1 MVYANHLLL
10 IFSLPRFSLFCLMC
24 FAVVQLHAQD
34 IHFSMFY
41 ASPLTL
47 NPAMTG
53 TGDGDYRVA
62 GIYRDQ
68 WRSVTAP
75 FQTAAASFD
84 MPIPIKALKK
94 DRLGVGG
101 QFVFDKAGRSAYQTL
116 MGNVMVSYH
125 KSLGANAR
133 HYLGVGVSVGYQQE
147 RFNPNGLIFPSM
159 HLGDDFDPSSPSG
172 EGNLNTTTGG
182 MDMST
187 GVLYQSRPVDRLG
200 ILAGVTVHHVLL
212 PKRSFLGNN
221 YRINPRWVGHLGVRV
236 ALGKGFSV
244 VPGFLAQFQNK
255 AKEFNLGTAVEYSS
269 KFGKTDW
276 LLSVGGWY
284 RIQDAAIITAG
295 FEVYSIRVMAAY
307 DINHSMLRPATQGRG
322 AFEVAVQFQGLIP
335 RKTNR
340 YPVMV
345 PCPMM

>member
-1 MVYANHLLL
+1 MISFLRFPLILSVLLFSVYP
-10 IFSLPRFSLFCLMC
+10 IFG
-24 FAVVQLHAQD
+24 QD

-47 NPAMTG
+47 NPALTG

-75 FQTAAASFD
+75 FQTGAASFD
-84 MPIPIKALKK
+84 MPLPLPFLKK

-101 QFVFDKAGRSAYQTL
+101 QFVFDKAGKSQYQTI

-125 KSLGANAR
+125 KSLDAAAR
-133 HYLGVGVSVGYQQE
+133 HYLGLGVSVGYQQE
-147 RFNPNGLIFPSM
+147 SFNPNGLIFPSM
-159 HLGDDFDPSSPSG
+159 HLGDDFDPAAPTG
-172 EGNLNTTTGG
+172 EGNLNTRTGG

-187 GVLYQSRPVDRLG
+187 GLLYQARPIDRLG
-200 ILAGVTVHHVLL
+200 IIAGFTVHHIIL
-212 PKRSFLGNN
+212 PKRSFLGND

-236 ALGKGFSV
+236 NVGKGFSV

-255 AKEFNLGTAVEYSS
+255 AREFNFGTAVEYASR
-269 KFGKTDW
+269 FGKTDW
-276 LLSVGGWY
+276 LVSLGGWY
-284 RIQDAAIITAG
+284 RPGDAGIITAG
-295 FEVYSIRVMAAY
+295 VEMYRIRLMAAY

-322 AFEVAVQFQGLIP
+322 AFEIALQFQGLIP
-335 RKTNR
+335 RKSAR